1 MNQDKLYSFSV
12 EDWKLLEKQFRD
24 LYRPTYAFVL
34 ENKGSMAEA
43 HDVYVD
49 AFLYYLQLI
58 EFKGFKLTERAEV
71 LIYSFSRKLWLLKL
85 EKRRV
90 DLDFVKHRRE
100 YFEMEEAFHQIDSI
114 NQRSL
119 RTSEKLAQI
128 GEPCRTLML
137 ECVGRRKNM
146 DEVAPRLGFT
156 DESRALANL
165 AQCSRKLVKLTEG
178 KEFELSTERFQ
189 IIMRYALD
197 GMEQA
202 SQEFTDDEKLCL
214 TMVSRMVA
222 MVRNHVNRGER
233 TDRFREMQEKS
244 LPHSLAGIDEMEEQG
259 TPKQKLMKSIATI
272 SVAVIAA
279 VSVSAL
285 TAFGVSEALHSKH
298 ENELIAL
305 EAAAD
310 TLVAEEIV
318 IPVELPPTNV
328 SAFAIADGGYLV
340 TAAAPLRLA
349 SRIALESAQWEGE
362 VQANILC
369 IDTLQG
375 LALLQ
380 VDALPQNAGRLP
392 YRLAPEPGKLGDHLY
407 SLSFAEGAM
416 QYSDGSLSAILG
428 DGKAQV
434 YMPSASPGAP
444 VIGSKGQVEGM
455 LLTGSPEGALLN
467 NFVSAASMASWLRD
481 LNTSREFGFKLS
493 ARNGLYYSE
502 KPRQVEQLQP
512 FIYGLKIYH

>member
-12 EDWKLLEKQFRD
+12 EDWKLLEGQFRD
-24 LYRPTYAFVL
+24 LYCPTYAFVL

-58 EFKGFKLTERAEV
+58 EFKGFTLVERAEV

-119 RTSEKLAQI
+119 KTSEKLAQI

-137 ECVGRRKNM
+137 ECVGRRK
-146 DEVAPRLGFT
+146 DIDQVAPRLGYT

-165 AQCSRKLVKLTEG
+165 AQCTLKLIKLTEG
-178 KEFELSTERFQ
+178 KEFELSIERFQ

-202 SQEFTDDEKLCL
+202 SQDFKDEEKLCL
-214 TMVSRMVA
+214 TMVSRVVA

-233 TDRFREMQEKS
+233 VDRFREMQEKS
-244 LPHSLAGIDEMEEQG
+244 LPHSLAAIDEMEEEG
-259 TPKQKLMKSIATI
+259 SPKQKLMKSIVTI
-272 SVAVIAA
+272 SVVIMAA

-298 ENELIAL
+298 ENDLAAIEASTDTLNTEEIAL
-305 EAAAD
+305 P
-310 TLVAEEIV
+310 L
-318 IPVELPPTNV
+318 ELPPSDV
-328 SAFAIADGGYLV
+328 SAFAIADGGYLI
-340 TAAAPLRLA
+340 TAAGPLRLA
-349 SRIALESAQWEGE
+349 SRIALQSPEWEGE
-362 VQANILC
+362 LQVNILHV
-369 IDTLQG
+369 DTLQG

-380 VDALPQNAGRLP
+380 VEALPQNAARLP

-407 SLSFAEGAM
+407 SLSFRDGAM

-428 DGKAQV
+428 DGQAQV
-434 YMPSASPGAP
+434 YMPSASAGAP
-444 VIGSKGQVEGM
+444 VIGSKGQIEGM
-455 LLTGSPEGALLN
+455 LLTGSSEGALLN
-467 NFVSAASMASWLRD
+467 NFVSAASMASWLRVLTTTHELD
-481 LNTSREFGFKLS
+481 LKLS

-512 FIYGLKIYH
+512 FVYGLKIYH

>member
-12 EDWKLLEKQFRD
+12 EDWKLLEGQFRD

-119 RTSEKLAQI
+119 KTSEKLAQI

-137 ECVGRRKNM
+137 ECVGRRKDI

-156 DESRALANL
+156 DETRALANL
-165 AQCSRKLVKLTEG
+165 AQCTHKLIKLTEG
-178 KEFELSTERFQ
+178 KEFEIGTERFQ

-202 SQEFTDDEKLCL
+202 SQAFNDDEKLCL
-214 TMVSRMVA
+214 TMVSRVVA

-233 TDRFREMQEKS
+233 MDRFREMQEKS
-244 LPHSLAGIDEMEEQG
+244 LPHSLAGIDEMSEEG
-259 TPKQKLMKSIATI
+259 TPKKKLMKSIATI
-272 SVAVIAA
+272 GVVIAA
-279 VSVSAL
+279 AIGVSAL

-298 ENELIAL
+298 ENELAAI

-310 TLVAEEIV
+310 TLITEEAV
-318 IPVELPPTNV
+318 PVDLPPTNV
-328 SAFAIADGGYLV
+328 SAFAIADEGYLV
-340 TAAAPLRLA
+340 TAAAPLRHA
-349 SRIALESAQWEGE
+349 KRVTIQSNTWEGE
-362 VQANILC
+362 LAAKILH

-375 LALLQ
+375 IALLR
-380 VDALPQNAGRLP
+380 VDTLPQHVGRLP
-392 YRLAPEPGKLGDHLY
+392 YRLSPEPGRLGDHLY
-407 SLSFAEGAM
+407 SLAYNEGAL
-416 QYSDGSLSAILG
+416 QYSDGSLSAILNN
-428 DGKAQV
+428 GKAQV

-444 VIGSKGQVEGM
+444 VIGIKGQVEGM
-455 LLTGSPEGALLN
+455 LLNGNPEGALLH
-467 NFVSAASMASWLRD
+467 NFVSAASMASWLRN
-481 LNTSREFGFKLS
+481 LNDSSDFGFKLS

-502 KPRQVEQLQP
+502 KPRQLEQLQP